1 MTTIDAVKYHHGNG
15 AASEEDAAWHIGV
28 FLLWCGERGLL
39 AASRALEK
47 VRKNPTRYVLKNCS
61 GKLWSQDLSP
71 KGAEFALHAYGNYL
85 NEVSDIAI
93 HQDVSPYRLRV
104 LARSEEVKGWLFE
117 YLDGVYNA
125 RGTT

>member
-1 MTTIDAVKYHHGNG
+1 MTTIDAAKYHHGNG

-39 AASRALEK
+39 AASHALEK
-47 VRKNPTRYVLKNCS
+47 VRTNPTRYVLKNCS

-71 KGAEFALHAYGNYL
+71 KGADFASQAYGNYL

-93 HQDVSPYRLRV
+93 HQGVSAYGLRA
-104 LARSEEVKGWLFE
+104 LDRTDEVVGWLFE
-117 YLDGVYNA
+117 HLDGAYKAHN
-125 RGTT
+125 TT